1 MDHLDRQA
9 AADLIRQRSLEW
21 FEHQKHWRWLYD
33 SLEGGN
39 RYRRADYML
48 DPIAFDAEHYI
59 PWYQHG
65 YDPTTSEAFP
75 ISYGQIVDRNLVPH
89 LSETSGLGRDVYT
102 QRLHRTPVP
111 NDYHRGIA
119 RHLAR
124 VFAKEVRRESPDSLL
139 TAWWRD
145 VDGSGT
151 PIDKWMRQ
159 TVGPL
164 LLALGQLDL
173 CFEHPPAPD
182 DVTIATRADALAF
195 GLAACTARVI
205 LPESVVWWEL
215 DPRTRRY
222 EEVLIFER
230 CHEEG
235 VHRARWRHWTATDS
249 NAYDRHGDWL
259 PDHSYEHSFGCVP
272 VVRVFDRRKGRC
284 GHVGQGRYEEA
295 AELQKSNYNRAS
307 ELILS
312 DIQQSHAQLMGP
324 ASMCDRP
331 GQLTVGPGGVL
342 PMEPINGG
350 LGGYQEWKYLDP
362 PKGAQAELR
371 QHILD
376 DQEKIDRIFC
386 LQKPAGTNT
395 RGAVAQSGVSKVMDD
410 QSLVDML
417 TEDAEVLADA
427 ERALLS
433 EVLAVLHDAAPDT
446 PALAAVIEAT
456 TITYPK
462 DFNLQGPSDVAD
474 RATEFAGM
482 MEQAGTAPE
491 AEKEYVHRHV
501 TASLTGLDD
510 ATIEKVRTENDAL
523 IEAKAE
529 RRRQAEEGATLALTS
544 KGKEGAAPAGDEDAE
559 YPPGGESAYGYD
571 GSLVSAPA

>member
-1 MDHLDRQA
+1 MPHLDKQA
-9 AADLIRQRSLEW
+9 AAELIRQRSLEW

-89 LSETSGLGRDVYT
+89 LSETSSLGRDVYT

-124 VFAKEVRRESPDSLL
+124 VFAKEVRRESPDALL

-182 DVTIATRADALAF
+182 DVTIATRADALDY

-205 LPESVVWWEL
+205 LPESVVWWE
-215 DPRTRRY
+215 PNRRTRRY

-235 VHRARWRHWTATDS
+235 VHRARWRHWTRTDS

-295 AELQKSNYNRAS
+295 AELQKSNYNRSS

-312 DIQQSHAQLMGP
+312 DIQQSHAQLSVP
-324 ASMCDRP
+324 QEMCERP

-342 PMEPINGG
+342 PKLRKSDGSYESC
-350 LGGYQEWKYLDP
+350 EYLDP

-386 LQKPAGTNT
+386 LQKPAGTVT

-510 ATIEKVRTENDAL
+510 ATIEKIRTENDAL
-523 IEAKAE
+523 IEARAE
-529 RRRQAEEGATLALTS
+529 RRRQAEEGATLAAAAR
-544 KGKEGAAPAGDEDAE
+544 GKAGAAAAEAEDAE
-559 YPPGGESAYGYD
+559 YPPGAEATYGYE
-571 GSLVSAPA
+571 GALVSAPA